1 MHNTAIDLDE
11 WWQTVRGTGAGG
23 WRDIRRLRLL
33 LTVTTLPVVVACV
46 VLLDRFVPIDAWF
59 WWALGAGL
67 VAAVAS
73 VLLAGRWWMDQLIGP
88 VQAVV
93 IVLMV
98 ASSGGAASPLSPVF
112 LLLLLFAAL
121 TYATNAFVLTMVLTA
136 VGMFL
141 PLVYDDGATAVH
153 AALLVMLLF
162 VSVVSTVLV
171 RGQAHGRRRHAERAH
186 EQERRFRD
194 ITDTAVDGVFRIDG
208 ALPYR
213 VEYSNAEMARL
224 LEEATGRSIDP
235 TGHDLADLVPD
246 ADGLVDRVERATREP
261 VEVAVGHGP
270 DRRWLT
276 MRATRD
282 VALGGATSFHG
293 IVRDVTRAK
302 REEQA
307 LRSAL
312 ERQEEATATLARVN
326 AVQRTFLS
334 AVSHELRT
342 PLTVVLGLSETLTRF
357 GEQLEPDRRHDLT
370 ARVQHNAQRLQRLL
384 SDLLDVDRLSRDA
397 LVLNRQPSDVSSL
410 VTEVIEGLTIGS
422 THAVTAHVPERLE
435 ATIDAPKISRVVEN
449 LITNALKHT
458 PPGTTIDVAAEA
470 DGDRIVLRVADD
482 GPGIPESLHTA
493 VFDPFVQ
500 GDASGADASPGT
512 GIGLALVRDLTEL
525 HHGTVELAG
534 RAEGGAVFTI
544 TLPRTQPGTNGRP
557 TGEPATPAP

>member
-1 MHNTAIDLDE
+1 MTAIDQ

-23 WRDIRRLRLL
+23 WRDIRRIRLL
-33 LTVTTLPVVVACV
+33 MTVTTLPVVVVAAF
-46 VLLDRFVPIDAWF
+46 LLERFVPVDTWF
-59 WWALGAGL
+59 WWALAAGVAGAG
-67 VAAVAS
+67 AS

-88 VQAVV
+88 YQAVT
-93 IVLMV
+93 IALMV
-98 ASSGGAASPLSPVF
+98 AGSGGAASPLSPLF
-112 LLLLLFAAL
+112 LLLLLFGAL
-121 TYATNAFVLTMVLTA
+121 TYPTNALVVTTVLAAL
-136 VGMFL
+136 GMFL
-141 PLVYDDGATAVH
+141 PLLYDDGATAVEGV
-153 AALLVMLLF
+153 LLLLLLF
-162 VSVVSTVLV
+162 VSVVSAVLV
-171 RGQAHGRRRHAERAH
+171 RGQAHGRRRHAERVH
-186 EQERRFRD
+186 EQEQRFRA
-194 ITDTAVDGVFRIDG
+194 ITDTAVDGVFRID
-208 ALPYR
+208 AAPPYR

-246 ADGLVDRVERATREP
+246 ADGLVDRVERSTREP
-261 VEVAVGHGP
+261 VEVAVGDGA

-312 ERQEEATATLARVN
+312 EHQEEATAELARVN

-342 PLTVVLGLSETLTRF
+342 PLTVILGLSETLARF
-357 GEQLEPDRRHDLT
+357 GEQLEPARRHDLT

-397 LVLNRQPSDVSSL
+397 LMLNRQPSDVSRL
-410 VTEVIEGLTIGS
+410 VTDVIEGLTIAA
-422 THAVTAHVPERLE
+422 THEVTTHVPEGLE

-449 LITNALKHT
+449 LIINALKHT
-458 PPGTTIDVAAEA
+458 PPGTTIDVAAQA

-482 GPGIPESLHTA
+482 GPGIPESLHAA

-500 GDASGADASPGT
+500 GDASGSDASPGT
-512 GIGLALVRDLTEL
+512 GVGLALVRDLTEL
-525 HHGTVELAG
+525 HEGTVELSD

-544 TLPRTQPGTNGRP
+544 TLPQAQPVTSGSAAV
-557 TGEPATPAP
+557 EPSTPDP